1 MSGCA
6 IQLTS
11 WTDERQT
18 SALKKRVPNR
28 RTAGLGRSEE
38 RNTGSAQKAVWGREI
53 SVHTVENITRR
64 IYEKLGINKSSEL
77 SAWYFCECH
86 QVDEGLSPIR
96 KAKNTI
102 YSILFLL
109 ILIPHTF
116 DFDQD
121 ILRPQRLRPTR
132 IERVIRTR
140 KKD

>member
-1 MSGCA
+1 MDAKDKLSRREMQVAELLAWGA
-6 IQLTS
+6 
-11 WTDERQT
+11 
-18 SALKKRVPNR
+18 AKKEVPDLLR
-28 RTAGLGRSEE
+28 KLYGGR
-38 RNTGSAQKAVWGREI
+38 GI

-64 IYEKLGINKSSEL
+64 IYEKLGISKASEL

-109 ILIPHTF
+109 LLLPQTF

-121 ILRPQRLRPTR
+121 ALRPQRIRTTR
-132 IERVIRTR
+132 VERVVRAR

>member
-1 MSGCA
+1 MDAKDKLSRREMQVAELLAWGA
-6 IQLTS
+6 
-11 WTDERQT
+11 
-18 SALKKRVPNR
+18 AKKEVPD
-28 RTAGLGRSEE
+28 LL
-38 RNTGSAQKAVWGREI
+38 RNLYGGREI

-64 IYEKLGINKSSEL
+64 IYEKLGISKASEL

-109 ILIPHTF
+109 LLLPHTF

-121 ILRPQRLRPTR
+121 ALRPQRIRTTR
-132 IERVIRTR
+132 VERVVRAR

>member
-1 MSGCA
+1 MDARDKLSRREMQVAELLAWGA
-6 IQLTS
+6 
-11 WTDERQT
+11 
-18 SALKKRVPNR
+18 AKKEVPD
-28 RTAGLGRSEE
+28 LL
-38 RNTGSAQKAVWGREI
+38 RNLYGGREI

-64 IYEKLGINKSSEL
+64 IYEKLGISKASEL

-109 ILIPHTF
+109 LLLPQTF

-121 ILRPQRLRPTR
+121 ALRPQRIRTTR
-132 IERVIRTR
+132 VERVVRAR

>member
-1 MSGCA
+1 MKGMNDLSRREMQVAELLAWGA
-6 IQLTS
+6 
-11 WTDERQT
+11 
-18 SALKKRVPNR
+18 AKKEVPDLLR
-28 RTAGLGRSEE
+28 RIHG
-38 RNTGSAQKAVWGREI
+38 GREI

-64 IYEKLGINKSSEL
+64 IYEKLGISKASEL

-109 ILIPHTF
+109 LLIPQTF

-121 ILRPQRLRPTR
+121 ALRPQRIRTTR
-132 IERVIRTR
+132 VERVVRAR

>member
-1 MSGCA
+1 MNVLSRREMQVAELLAWGA
-6 IQLTS
+6 
-11 WTDERQT
+11 
-18 SALKKRVPNR
+18 AKKEVPD
-28 RTAGLGRSEE
+28 LL
-38 RNTGSAQKAVWGREI
+38 RNLYGGREI

-64 IYEKLGINKSSEL
+64 IYEKLGISKASEL

-109 ILIPHTF
+109 LLLPQTF

-121 ILRPQRLRPTR
+121 ALRPQRIRTTR
-132 IERVIRTR
+132 VERVVRAR

>member
-1 MSGCA
+1 MDAKDKLSRREMQVAELLAWGA
-6 IQLTS
+6 AKQ
-11 WTDERQT
+11 E
-18 SALKKRVPNR
+18 VPD
-28 RTAGLGRSEE
+28 LL
-38 RNTGSAQKAVWGREI
+38 RNLYGGREI

-64 IYEKLGINKSSEL
+64 IYEKLGISKASEL

-109 ILIPHTF
+109 LLLPHTF

-121 ILRPQRLRPTR
+121 ALRPQRIRTTR
-132 IERVIRTR
+132 VERVVRAR

>member
-1 MSGCA
+1 MKGMNVLSRREMQVAELLAWGA
-6 IQLTS
+6 
-11 WTDERQT
+11 
-18 SALKKRVPNR
+18 AKKEVPD
-28 RTAGLGRSEE
+28 LL
-38 RNTGSAQKAVWGREI
+38 RNLYGGREI

-64 IYEKLGINKSSEL
+64 IYEKLGISKASEL

-102 YSILFLL
+102 YSILLL
-109 ILIPHTF
+109 LLLLPQTF

-121 ILRPQRLRPTR
+121 ALRPQRIRTTR
-132 IERVIRTR
+132 VERVVRAR

>member
-1 MSGCA
+1 MKGMNVLSRREMQVAELLAWGA
-6 IQLTS
+6 
-11 WTDERQT
+11 
-18 SALKKRVPNR
+18 AKKEVPD
-28 RTAGLGRSEE
+28 LL
-38 RNTGSAQKAVWGREI
+38 RNLYGGREI

-64 IYEKLGINKSSEL
+64 IYEKLGISKASEL

-109 ILIPHTF
+109 LLLPQTF

-121 ILRPQRLRPTR
+121 ALRPQRIRTTR
-132 IERVIRTR
+132 VERVVRAR

>member
-1 MSGCA
+1 MQVAELLAWGA
-6 IQLTS
+6 
-11 WTDERQT
+11 
-18 SALKKRVPNR
+18 AKKEVPD
-28 RTAGLGRSEE
+28 LL
-38 RNTGSAQKAVWGREI
+38 RNLYGGREI

-64 IYEKLGINKSSEL
+64 IYEKLGISKASEL

-109 ILIPHTF
+109 LLLPHTF

-121 ILRPQRLRPTR
+121 ALRPQRIRTTR
-132 IERVIRTR
+132 VERVVRAR

>member
-1 MSGCA
+1 MQVAELLAWGA
-6 IQLTS
+6 
-11 WTDERQT
+11 
-18 SALKKRVPNR
+18 AKKEIPD
-28 RTAGLGRSEE
+28 LL
-38 RNTGSAQKAVWGREI
+38 RNLYGGREI

-64 IYEKLGINKSSEL
+64 IYEKLGISKASEL

-109 ILIPHTF
+109 LLLPQTF

-121 ILRPQRLRPTR
+121 ALRPQRIRTTR
-132 IERVIRTR
+132 VERVVRAR

>member
-1 MSGCA
+1 MDARDKLSRREMQGA
-6 IQLTS
+6 ELLA
-11 WTDERQT
+11 WG
-18 SALKKRVPNR
+18 AAKKEVPD
-28 RTAGLGRSEE
+28 LL
-38 RNTGSAQKAVWGREI
+38 RNLYGGREI

-64 IYEKLGINKSSEL
+64 IYEKLGISKASEL

-109 ILIPHTF
+109 LLLPQTF

-121 ILRPQRLRPTR
+121 ALRPQRIRTTR
-132 IERVIRTR
+132 VERVVRAR